1 MKLLTI
7 GCGNRGSAVAD
18 LMAKKGVKV
27 NKAPLFKSYAI
38 ANEVE
43 TLKTLKSIKKEK
55 RFHIWGSLNHKDVGS
70 IINTIFSN
78 YELYEGFLVPTGL
91 DEEFGFN
98 MSVELCEKLD
108 EICEEPILSLGLL
121 PSLDESDLLELKKR
135 IRELRK
141 KSDVLLLFEDKE
153 DTEPMLLNSL
163 NIISMVGEIDIKNK
177 STGEVVVD
185 TSDVINSMM
194 KEGISVIGVA
204 RRKLPFRLMRKI
216 RYRDEY
222 EIRGLKTRRM
232 VELCEDAIE
241 NLSSDVDVKDASS
254 ALIVFSGDPEEITM
268 DGLFSCMS
276 MLEDIN
282 PNFEIRYGDYP
293 IRMSHLYVV
302 LLFSGIKKL
311 KFLS

>member
-18 LMAKKGVKV
+18 LMAKKGVRV
-27 NKAPLFKSYAI
+27 NKTPLFKSYAI

-43 TLKTLKSIKKEK
+43 TLKTLKSIPKEK

-78 YELYEGFLVPTGL
+78 YEIYEGFLVPTGL
-91 DEEFGFN
+91 DEEFGFS
-98 MSVELCEKLD
+98 MSVELCKKLK

-121 PSLDESDLLELKKR
+121 PNLDETDLLELKKR

-153 DTEPMLLNSL
+153 NTEPMLLNSL
-163 NIISMVGEIDIKNK
+163 NIISMVGEIDIKTK

-194 KEGISVIGVA
+194 KQGISVIGVA
-204 RRKLPFRLMRKI
+204 GTKLPFRPLRKI
-216 RYRDEY
+216 LYRDQY

-241 NLSSDVDVKDASS
+241 NMSSDVDVKDANSV
-254 ALIVFSGDPEEITM
+254 LIVFSGDPEEITM
-268 DGLFSCMS
+268 DGMFSCLS
-276 MLEDIN
+276 MLEEIN
-282 PNFEIRYGDYP
+282 PQFEIRYGDYP
-293 IRMSHLYVV
+293 IKMSHLYVV

>member
-7 GCGNRGSAVAD
+7 GCGNRGSLIAD

-38 ANEVE
+38 ANEIE
-43 TLKTLKSIKKEK
+43 ALKTLRGISKER
-55 RFHIWGSLNHKDVGS
+55 RFHVGGNLNHKDVGS

-78 YELYEGFLVPTGL
+78 YEIYEGFLVPTGL
-91 DEEFGFN
+91 DDGFGFS
-98 MSVELCEKLD
+98 MSLEICKKLR
-108 EICEEPILSLGLL
+108 EICEEPVITLGLL
-121 PSLDESDLLELKKR
+121 PDLDATDLLELKKR

-141 KSDVLLLFEDKE
+141 KSDVLLLFEDNE
-153 DTEPMLLNSL
+153 STEPMLVNSL

-177 STGEVVVD
+177 STGEIVVD
-185 TSDVINSMM
+185 TSDVINSME
-194 KEGISVIGVA
+194 KEGVSVIGVA
-204 RRKLPFRLMRKI
+204 ERKLPFWPLRKLL
-216 RYRDEY
+216 YRDEY
-222 EIRGLKTRRM
+222 EIRGLKTSRM
-232 VELCEDAIE
+232 VEMCEEAIE
-241 NLSSDVDVKDASS
+241 NLSSDVDIQDASS

-268 DGLFSCMS
+268 DGMFSCMS
-276 MLEDIN
+276 MLDNIN

-293 IRMSHLYVV
+293 IKMSQLYVV